1 MNYNPN
7 IYKDIKDTSKS
18 ALSFLQFRDKAI
30 KQKDGELAEIED
42 RLNLMKQSG
51 IPTESEEKVF
61 SAKEQEVFN
70 LEFDV
75 NSIMKEQAFMDKLM
89 FDVRDMLN
97 IDVVTFGDSQ
107 KHLEKIKSDM
117 DSILKDIETKNKHIS
132 KLEDSNPLKDR
143 LRLDVI
149 SKEDYINKLKE
160 LEQKINNKFSNFSN
174 YETKRLGKLNTAQ
187 SERDSLSEKIAS
199 TETLMDS
206 AYSNFASLH
215 KEVVDEK
222 LLMNS
227 KSDNDIDNIGQMY
240 NIAGGENL
248 NQKKFQESLRA
259 LDLKGTEELKKYGD
273 YESYLKDMAFLKDQ
287 LVNQNNIINTLEDDK
302 NWLYNRIELKDKEVA
317 DKDVEIDELKLK
329 LDSWTSS
336 YSEFENLVDDLANK
350 VGYTEE
356 FVNANGD
363 EIDTENPLGTLI
375 ERLDRITEFVESK
388 EYQNKLD
395 DNKTKEQTNVVS
407 PVLIGGLA
415 LGTLALTT
423 FLNK

>member
-1 MNYNPN
+1 MKKRH
-7 IYKDIKDTSKS
+7 I
-18 ALSFLQFRDKAI
+18 I
-30 KQKDGELAEIED
+30 KQL
-42 RLNLMKQSG
+42 
-51 IPTESEEKVF
+51 ES
-61 SAKEQEVFN
+61 
-70 LEFDV
+70 
-75 NSIMKEQAFMDKLM
+75 I
-89 FDVRDMLN
+89 
-97 IDVVTFGDSQ
+97 
-107 KHLEKIKSDM
+107 M
-117 DSILKDIETKNKHIS
+117 DSILKDVETKNKHIS

-174 YETKRLGKLNTAQ
+174 YETKRLGKLKTAQ
-187 SERDSLSEKIAS
+187 SERDSLNEKIAS

-206 AYSNFASLH
+206 AYSNFASIH

-222 LLMNS
+222 LFMNS
-227 KSDNDIDNIGQMY
+227 KSDNDIDNIGEMY

-248 NQKKFQESLRA
+248 KQKKFQESLRA
-259 LDLKGTEELKKYGD
+259 LNLKGAEELKKYGD
-273 YESYLKDMAFLKDQ
+273 YEAYLKDISFLKDQ

-329 LDSWTSS
+329 LDSWKSS
-336 YSEFENLVDDLANK
+336 YSEFESLVDALEKK
-350 VGYTEE
+350 VGYKEE
-356 FVNANGD
+356 FANASG
-363 EIDTENPLGTLI
+363 EGIDTENPLGTLI
-375 ERLDRITEFVESK
+375 ERLDRITEFIESE

>member
-1 MNYNPN
+1 
-7 IYKDIKDTSKS
+7 
-18 ALSFLQFRDKAI
+18 
-30 KQKDGELAEIED
+30 
-42 RLNLMKQSG
+42 MKQSG
-51 IPTESEEKVF
+51 IPTESEEKVLI
-61 SAKEQEVFN
+61 AKEQEVFN

-117 DSILKDIETKNKHIS
+117 DSILKDVETKNKHIS

-174 YETKRLGKLNTAQ
+174 YETKRLGKLKTAQ
-187 SERDSLSEKIAS
+187 SERDSLNEKIAS

-206 AYSNFASLH
+206 AYSNFASIH

-227 KSDNDIDNIGQMY
+227 KSDNDIDNIGEMY

-248 NQKKFQESLRA
+248 KQKKFQESLRA
-259 LDLKGTEELKKYGD
+259 LDLKGAEELKKYGD
-273 YESYLKDMAFLKDQ
+273 YEAYLKDISFLKDQ

-336 YSEFENLVDDLANK
+336 YSEFESLVDSLAKK
-350 VGYTEE
+350 VGYKEE
-356 FVNANGD
+356 FANASG
-363 EIDTENPLGTLI
+363 EGIDTENPLGTLI
-375 ERLDRITEFVESK
+375 QRLDRITEFIESE